1 MCVSEFVCVLKQ
13 NIGLG
18 LEFANQLTLVIYPG
32 LTPRLWIYKGMVVN
46 PPSFVKT

>member
-1 MCVSEFVCVLKQ
+1 MFVLKQ

-18 LEFANQLTLVIYPG
+18 LEFANQLILVIYPG
-32 LTPRLWIYKGMVVN
+32 PIPRLWVYKRMVVN